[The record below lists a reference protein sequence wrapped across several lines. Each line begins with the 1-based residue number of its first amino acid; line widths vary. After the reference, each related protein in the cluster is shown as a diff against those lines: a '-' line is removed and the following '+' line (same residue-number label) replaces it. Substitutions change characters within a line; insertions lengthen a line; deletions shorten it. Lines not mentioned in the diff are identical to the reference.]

1 MWHYVALNTYQ
12 QNSHKYAFFPFL
24 TVTLCGTMWH
34 YVALYGTKYILTKS
48 MQNNILGF
56 FFYLWHYVAL
66 CDTMIQYALK

>member
-12 QNSHKYAFFPFL
+12 QNPHKYVFFVFSNRD
-24 TVTLCGTMWH
+24 TMWH

-48 MQNNILGF
+48 MQNNILVIF
-56 FFYLWHYVAL
+56 SYLWHYVAL